1 MKDDRDGF
9 EPVNLANVADGELDR
24 QFSECVT
31 QAIEAFD
38 EPFEYEP
45 TGHNI
50 KCKVAMVVEF
60 SKSLETGAVLVG
72 VRAAFTPPKRRAA
85 MRAAFVR
92 DGEILVEQAQ
102 QGSLLNPG
110 ESQGNVTNITKAAE
124 GGGDET
130 DD

>member
-1 MKDDRDGF
+1 MADNSDGF
-9 EPVNLANVADGELDR
+9 EAVSLANVADGELDR
-24 QFSECVT
+24 QFGECVT
-31 QAIEAFD
+31 QVIEAFD

-45 TGHNI
+45 SGHQI

-92 DGEILVEQAQ
+92 DGEILVEQAM
-102 QGSLLNPG
+102 QGTLLD
-110 ESQGNVTNITKAAE
+110 SQSNVTNITKAAD
-124 GGGDET
+124 GGGDENNE
-130 DD
+130 

>member
-9 EPVNLANVADGELDR
+9 EPVSLANVADGELDR
-24 QFSECVT
+24 QFAECVS
-31 QAIEAFD
+31 QVIAAFD

-45 TGHNI
+45 TGHTI
-50 KCKVAMVVEF
+50 KCKVPMIVEF

-72 VRAAFTPPKRRAA
+72 VRASFTPPKRRAA

-92 DGEILVEQAQ
+92 DGEILVEQAM
-102 QGSLLNPG
+102 QGSLLESV

-124 GGGDET
+124 GGGDEN
-130 DD
+130 DE